1 MIIPKNEREYRD
13 LILTV
18 ANTEEPEDRHVRG
31 YASTFNEPYLLF
43 EDADA
48 QVWEQVDPA
57 AFESTDMS
65 DVIMQYDH
73 EGRVFAR
80 VSNGTLTVA
89 PDDHGLLIDADLGGT
104 TIGRELYEEIRGG
117 YTSKMSFGFTVP
129 DDGSSWTNEPLE
141 DGRRKVLRTITRVGK
156 LYDVSAVSLPANPN
170 TAISVRTK
178 EICDGV
184 IAEIAE
190 ECRRAEAEEHREKQR
205 EELARLL
212 KEVKRND

>member
-1 MIIPKNEREYRD
+1 MPMKSDREYRS
-13 LILTV
+13 LVLAAIEPV
-18 ANTEEPEDRHVRG
+18 AEEKVVEG
-31 YASTFNEPYLLF
+31 YASTFDQPYLLY
-43 EDADA
+43 EDAAA
-48 QVWEQVDPA
+48 QVWEQVSRD
-57 AFESTDMS
+57 AFDETDME
-65 DVIMQYDH
+65 DVIFQYDH

-80 VSNGTLTVA
+80 KSNGTLTVE
-89 PDDHGLLIDADLGGT
+89 PDEQGLLIRADLGGT
-104 TIGRELYEEIRGG
+104 TIGRQLYEEIRGG

-170 TAISVRTK
+170 TAISARTK
-178 EICDGV
+178 DLIDGEI
-184 IAEIAE
+184 ERIAE

>member
-1 MIIPKNEREYRD
+1 MPMKNDREYRD
-13 LILTV
+13 IVLAAIEPV
-18 ANTEEPEDRHVRG
+18 AEEKVVEG
-31 YASTFNEPYLLF
+31 YASTFDQPYLLY

-48 QVWEQVDPA
+48 QVWEQVSRD
-57 AFESTDMS
+57 AFSETDME
-65 DVIMQYDH
+65 DVIFQYDH

-80 VSNGTLTVA
+80 KSNGTLTVE
-89 PDDHGLLIDADLGGT
+89 PDEQGLLIRADLGGT
-104 TIGRELYEEIRGG
+104 TIGRQLYEEIRGG

-170 TAISVRTK
+170 TAISARTK
-178 EICDGV
+178 DLIDGEI
-184 IAEIAE
+184 ERIAE
-190 ECRRAEAEEHREKQR
+190 ECRRAEAEEHRQKQR

-212 KEVKRND
+212 KEVKRDD

>member
-1 MIIPKNEREYRD
+1 MPMKNDREYRD
-13 LILTV
+13 LVLAAIEPV
-18 ANTEEPEDRHVRG
+18 AEEKVVEG
-31 YASTFNEPYLLF
+31 YASTFDQPYLLY

-48 QVWEQVDPA
+48 QVWEQVSRD
-57 AFESTDMS
+57 AFSDTDME
-65 DVIMQYDH
+65 DVIFQYDH

-80 VSNGTLTVA
+80 KSNGTLTVE
-89 PDDHGLLIDADLGGT
+89 PDEQGLLIRADLGGT
-104 TIGRELYEEIRGG
+104 TIGRQLYEEIRGG

-170 TAISVRTK
+170 TAISARTK
-178 EICDGV
+178 DLIDGEI
-184 IAEIAE
+184 ERIAE
-190 ECRRAEAEEHREKQR
+190 ECRRAEAEEHRQKQR

-212 KEVKRND
+212 KEVRENA

>member
-1 MIIPKNEREYRD
+1 MPMKSDREYRS
-13 LILTV
+13 LVLAAIEPV
-18 ANTEEPEDRHVRG
+18 AEEKVVEG
-31 YASTFNEPYLLF
+31 YASTFDQPYLLY

-48 QVWEQVDPA
+48 QVWEQVSRD
-57 AFESTDMS
+57 AFSETDME
-65 DVIMQYDH
+65 DVIFQYDH

-80 VSNGTLTVA
+80 KSNGTLTVE
-89 PDDHGLLIDADLGGT
+89 PDEQGLLIRADLGGT
-104 TIGRELYEEIRGG
+104 TIGRQLYEEIRGG

-170 TAISVRTK
+170 TAISARTK
-178 EICDGV
+178 DLIDGEI
-184 IAEIAE
+184 ERIAE
-190 ECRRAEAEEHREKQR
+190 ECRRAEAEEHRQKQR

-212 KEVKRND
+212 KEVKNNA

>member
-1 MIIPKNEREYRD
+1 MPMKNDREYRD
-13 LILTV
+13 LVLAAIEPV
-18 ANTEEPEDRHVRG
+18 AEEKVVEG
-31 YASTFNEPYLLF
+31 YASTFDQPYLLY

-48 QVWEQVDPA
+48 QVWEQVSRD
-57 AFESTDMS
+57 AFDETDME
-65 DVIMQYDH
+65 DVIFQYDH

-80 VSNGTLTVA
+80 KSNGTLTVE
-89 PDDHGLLIDADLGGT
+89 PDEQGLLIRADLGGT
-104 TIGRELYEEIRGG
+104 TIGRQLYEEIRGG

-170 TAISVRTK
+170 TAISARTK
-178 EICDGV
+178 DLIDGEI
-184 IAEIAE
+184 ERIAE
-190 ECRRAEAEEHREKQR
+190 ECRRAEAEEHRKKQR

-212 KEVKRND
+212 KEVRENA